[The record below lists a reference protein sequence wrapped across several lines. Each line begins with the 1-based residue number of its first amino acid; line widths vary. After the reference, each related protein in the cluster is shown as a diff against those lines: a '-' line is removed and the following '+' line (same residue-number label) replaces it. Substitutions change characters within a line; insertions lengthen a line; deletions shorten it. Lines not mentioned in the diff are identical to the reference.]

1 MPKLGMEALCL
12 MITCF
17 LIILFFNNSKLDR
30 RSRTQV
36 IYSRLLF
43 VSFAVILAQ
52 ALVVTF
58 SHYSDFIPR
67 VFIEVTLGVF
77 LILLLLDLFVIFLYT
92 RYIINIDLP
101 DMKKI
106 GGWTSY
112 GIGIVLAMAVAVP
125 ALSFWF
131 SKKSNAMAFN
141 DGIPLIL
148 IFMVAYE
155 LLIGAMFFINR
166 KYLNPK
172 RKTIILLGFFSQ
184 LCCFMFQ
191 YRHQNMMYFSLGI
204 AIVVLSFYMTLEN
217 EDVKLIDQLN
227 SEKDKA
233 DKANAAK
240 SNFIANVSHEIRTP
254 INAVLGMDE
263 MILRETK
270 EEMTRQYAYDIKSAT
285 QTLHGIINEI
295 LDMSKMESGKMEII
309 PVNYNLRNLLNDT
322 SNMIQFKADD
332 KNLEFRIEVDPAIP
346 IGYVGDEIR
355 IKQILTNILTNAVKY
370 TEKGGIVLRVSAA
383 PGTDDG
389 TRTIRFEVEDTG
401 IGMKKEDLD
410 NISKAYMRFESEKNR
425 NVEGTGLGMT
435 ITMQLL
441 DMMDSKL
448 NIESEYGRGT
458 KVSFNLVQP
467 VWDDNFL
474 GDINNDKSFANYGE
488 YEYKQSFE
496 APQSKVLVVDDNA
509 VNRKV
514 FKGLLK
520 ETGLAIDEADSGD
533 ACLAMVRRNKY
544 DIVFMD
550 HMMPNM
556 DGIETFRKMKEME
569 VNQSKNAPVIML
581 TANAVGGARELYLSE
596 GFDDFIAK
604 PIVPEELEKMICK
617 YLNL

>member
-12 MITCF
+12 MITSF

-30 RSRTQV
+30 RSKTQV

-58 SHYSDFIPR
+58 THYSDIIPR
-67 VFIEVTLGVF
+67 VYIEVTLGVF
-77 LILLLLDLFVIFLYT
+77 MILLLCDLFVIFLYT
-92 RYIINIDLP
+92 RYIINLDLP

-106 GGWTSY
+106 GGWTNY
-112 GIGIVLAMAVAVP
+112 AVGIVLSMAVAVP
-125 ALSFWF
+125 AFSFWL
-131 SKKSNAMAFN
+131 SKKTSVIAFN

-148 IFMVAYE
+148 VFMVAYE
-155 LLIGAMFFINR
+155 LMIGAMFFVNR

-172 RKTIILLGFFSQ
+172 RKTIILLGFISQ

-191 YRHQNMMYFSLGI
+191 YNHQNMMFFSLGI

-227 SEKDKA
+227 SEKEKA

-322 SNMIQFKADD
+322 SNMIQFKAED
-332 KNLEFRIEVDPAIP
+332 KHLEFRIEVDPAIP
-346 IGYVGDEIR
+346 VGYVGDEIR
-355 IKQILTNILTNAVKY
+355 IKQILTNILSNSVKY
-370 TEKGGIVLRVSAA
+370 TEKGGIILRVSAA
-383 PGTDDG
+383 FGPDES
-389 TRTIRFEVEDTG
+389 TRMLRFEVEDTG

-448 NIESEYGRGT
+448 NIESEYGKGT
-458 KVSFNLVQP
+458 KVSFNLLQP

-474 GDINNDKSFANYGE
+474 GDVNNDKSFASYGE
-488 YEYKQSFE
+488 YEYEKSFE
-496 APQSKVLVVDDNA
+496 APNAKVLVVDDNA
-509 VNRKV
+509 INRKV

-533 ACLAMVRRNKY
+533 ACLAMIRRNKY

-569 VNQSKNAPVIML
+569 GNQSKDAPVIML
-581 TANAVGGARELYLSE
+581 TANAVGGAKELYLSE

-604 PIVPEELEKMICK
+604 PIVPEELEKMIRK
-617 YLNL
+617 YLKL